1 MARSRKNIHS
11 QIETVKKK
19 ISGLDY
25 VIRGSVYK
33 TSMPCGKPNC
43 ICKRDPSKLH
53 GPYWY
58 FTKSVQG
65 RTKGRK
71 LKKQEIEAYK
81 KGVQQYKELRELIQ
95 EYVKLS
101 EEAVEKTCAEE

>member
-1 MARSRKNIHS
+1 MTKSRKEINS
-11 QIETVKKK
+11 QIEAVKKK
-19 ISGLDY
+19 ISVLEY

-58 FTKSVQG
+58 FTKSVKG
-65 RTKGRK
+65 KTKGRK
-71 LKKQEIEAYK
+71 LKENEIEAYK
-81 KGVQQYKELRELIQ
+81 KGVQQYKELQKLIT

-101 EEAVEKTCAEE
+101 EEAVKKACAEE